1 MRAQLVFD
9 NKIESKKSY
18 LTRMARLLDVIRNR
32 PEQICRYP
40 QIAGISPD
48 EVREFENYLC
58 KIIEP
63 EVKKAAE
70 LATYKNKIIEYTD
83 VVTNIALVSVMRVLH
98 TYNAPAAVAIVDGFS
113 VDTFIVVHIKN
124 AVREAFKEKTGLKKH
139 QLDKANRVRKAKNY
153 IATTMQKPYDTI
165 DIEDIYKAQTKISNA
180 KPLSRESI
188 MDVLNY
194 METQVHIDEIEKFEV
209 ASNYDSISEI
219 ESDEIKEQLHAVL
232 LKMKKAQR
240 YIFLKRLFAGEE
252 RITYK
257 QLAKETRLIELCK
270 EDEVCRRNLMKG
282 SLKISR
288 PGGKETSMVE
298 EYTDIVYLK
307 IDYMDYLYRDALKK
321 IRKFI
326 IENELFPADLEGWIE
341 EWILDEFQDL

>member
-1 MRAQLVFD
+1 MLSGKQ
-9 NKIESKKSY
+9 
-18 LTRMARLLDVIRNR
+18 
-32 PEQICRYP
+32 
-40 QIAGISPD
+40 
-48 EVREFENYLC
+48 
-58 KIIEP
+58 
-63 EVKKAAE
+63 
-70 LATYKNKIIEYTD
+70 
-83 VVTNIALVSVMRVLH
+83 
-98 TYNAPAAVAIVDGFS
+98 
-113 VDTFIVVHIKN
+113 
-124 AVREAFKEKTGLKKH
+124 LKKH

-165 DIEDIYKAQTKISNA
+165 EIEDIYKAQTQISNA
-180 KPLSRESI
+180 KPLSKESI
-188 MDVLNY
+188 KDVLNY

-209 ASNYDSISEI
+209 ASNYDSVSEI

-240 YIFLKRLFAGEE
+240 YVFLKRLFAGEE

-257 QLAKETRLIELCK
+257 QLARETKLIELCK
-270 EDEVCRRNLMKG
+270 DDEVCRRNLMRG

-288 PGGKETSMVE
+288 PGGKETSIEE

>member
-9 NKIESKKSY
+9 SKVESKKSY

-32 PEQICRYP
+32 PEEMCGYP

-70 LATYKNKIIEYTD
+70 LAAYKNKIIEYTD
-83 VVTNIALVSVMRVLH
+83 VVTNIALVSVMQVLH
-98 TYNAPAAVAIVDGFS
+98 TYNDPAVVAIEEGYS
-113 VDTFIVVHIKN
+113 VDTFITNCIKN

-165 DIEDIYKAQTKISNA
+165 DIEDIYKAQTQISNA
-180 KPLSRESI
+180 KPLSKESI

-240 YIFLKRLFAGEE
+240 YVFLKRLLVGE
-252 RITYK
+252 
-257 QLAKETRLIELCK
+257 A
-270 EDEVCRRNLMKG
+270 V
-282 SLKISR
+282 
-288 PGGKETSMVE
+288 
-298 EYTDIVYLK
+298 
-307 IDYMDYLYRDALKK
+307 
-321 IRKFI
+321 
-326 IENELFPADLEGWIE
+326 
-341 EWILDEFQDL
+341 

>member
-40 QIAGISPD
+40 QIAGILPD

-70 LATYKNKIIEYTD
+70 LAAYKNKIIEYTD

-98 TYNAPAAVAIVDGFS
+98 TYNAPAAVAIADGFS

-209 ASNYDSISEI
+209 ESNYDSVSEI

-240 YIFLKRLFAGEE
+240 YVFLKRLFVGKE

-257 QLAKETRLIELCK
+257 QLARETKLIELCK
-270 EDEVCRRNLMKG
+270 DDEVCRRNLMRG

-288 PGGKETSMVE
+288 PGGKETSIEE

-326 IENELFPADLEGWIE
+326 KENELFPADLEGWIE
-341 EWILDEFQDL
+341 EWILEEFQNL